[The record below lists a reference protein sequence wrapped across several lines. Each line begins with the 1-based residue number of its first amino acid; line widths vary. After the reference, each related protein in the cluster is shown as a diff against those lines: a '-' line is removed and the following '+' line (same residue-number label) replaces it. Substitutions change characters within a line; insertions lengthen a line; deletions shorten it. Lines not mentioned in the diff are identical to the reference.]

1 MPQRI
6 KAVAEVKYYFL
17 MDTLKNTVALKA
29 FLIIYYF
36 VNVVRKTNLSDS
48 FLF

>member
-6 KAVAEVKYYFL
+6 KEVAEVKYHFL
-17 MDTLKNTVALKA
+17 MRTSKNTVALKA

-36 VNVVRKTNLSDS
+36 VNVVRKINLSDS
-48 FLF
+48 CLF